1 MIAFIGLGNIGN
13 EYAKTKHNAG
23 FWSIDEFA
31 IRNNLSFKPGH
42 GSFVF
47 SRIKSKQVVLAKPTT
62 GMNKSGIA
70 VREIM
75 DYWGILHS
83 EIVVIIDDV
92 DLPLGKIR
100 IRPKGGDGCHR
111 GLENIIYQ
119 IGTREFV
126 RMRLGIAEP
135 SKETR
140 PSEKYV
146 LKPFHKDNQKEV
158 DLMIQQSVDAME
170 YLLVNGLNQT
180 MSKYN
185 S

>member
-23 FWSIDEFA
+23 FWAIDEFV
-31 IRNNLSFKPGH
+31 IKNKLSFKPGH

-119 IGTREFV
+119 IGTGEFV

-146 LKPFHKDNQKEV
+146 LKPFNKDNQKAV
-158 DLMIQQSVDAME
+158 DLMIQQSVNAME
-170 YLLVNGLNQT
+170 YLLFNGLNQT

>member
-13 EYAKTKHNAG
+13 EYANTKHNAG

-31 IRNNLSFKPGH
+31 IRNNLSFKPGR

-75 DYWGILHS
+75 DYWDILS
-83 EIVVIIDDV
+83 SKIVVILDDV
-92 DLPLGKIR
+92 DLPLGKLR

-119 IGTREFV
+119 IGTRELV

-140 PSEKYV
+140 PSEEYV

-158 DLMIQQSVDAME
+158 DLMIHQSVDAME
-170 YLLVNGLNQT
+170 YFLGNGLDKT

>member
-31 IRNNLSFKPGH
+31 IRNKLSFKPGH

-62 GMNKSGIA
+62 GMNRSGIA
-70 VREIM
+70 VTEIM
-75 DYWGILHS
+75 NYWGILHS
-83 EIVVIIDDV
+83 EIVVILDDV

-119 IGTREFV
+119 TGTKELT

-140 PSEKYV
+140 PSEEYV

-170 YLLVNGLNQT
+170 CLLGNGLNQT

>member
-1 MIAFIGLGNIGN
+1 MIAFIGLGNIGD

-31 IRNNLSFKPGH
+31 IRNNLSFKPGR

-75 DYWGILHS
+75 DYWGILYS
-83 EIVVIIDDV
+83 EIVIILDDV
-92 DLPLGKIR
+92 DLPLGKLR

-111 GLENIIYQ
+111 GLENIIYR
-119 IGTREFV
+119 IGTSDLV

-140 PSEKYV
+140 PSEEYV
-146 LKPFHKDNQKEV
+146 LKPFHKGNQKEV

-170 YLLVNGLNQT
+170 YLLGNGLNQT

>member
-1 MIAFIGLGNIGN
+1 MIAFIGLGNIGD
-13 EYAKTKHNAG
+13 EYAETKHNAG

-47 SRIKSKQVVLAKPTT
+47 SRIKSKQVVLVKPTT

-83 EIVVIIDDV
+83 EIVVILDDV
-92 DLPLGKIR
+92 DLPLGKVR

-119 IGTREFV
+119 IGTGEFV

-170 YLLVNGLNQT
+170 YLLGNSLNQT

>member
-31 IRNNLSFKPGH
+31 IRNNLSFMPGQ

-47 SRIKSKQVVLAKPTT
+47 SQIKNKQVVLAKPTT

-83 EIVVIIDDV
+83 EIIVILDDV
-92 DLPLGKIR
+92 DLPLGKVR

-119 IGTREFV
+119 IGTRELA

-140 PSEKYV
+140 PSEEYV

-158 DLMIQQSVDAME
+158 DLMVKQSVDAME
-170 YLLVNGLNQT
+170 YLLGNGLNQT

>member
-13 EYAKTKHNAG
+13 EYANTKHNAG

-31 IRNNLSFKPGH
+31 IRNNLSFKPGR

-47 SRIKSKQVVLAKPTT
+47 SLFKNKKVVLAKPTT
-62 GMNKSGIA
+62 GMNKSGTA

-75 DYWGILHS
+75 DRWGITHS
-83 EIVVIIDDV
+83 EIVVILDDV
-92 DLPLGKIR
+92 DLPLGKLR

-119 IGTREFV
+119 IGTRELV

-140 PSEKYV
+140 PSEEYV

-158 DLMIQQSVDAME
+158 DLMIHQSVDAME
-170 YLLVNGLNQT
+170 YFLGNGLNKT

>member
-13 EYAKTKHNAG
+13 EYANTKHNAG

-31 IRNNLSFKPGH
+31 IRNNLSFKPGR

-47 SRIKSKQVVLAKPTT
+47 SQIKSKQAVLAKPTT

-83 EIVVIIDDV
+83 EVVVILDDV
-92 DLPLGKIR
+92 DLPLGKLR

-119 IGTREFV
+119 IGTRELV

-140 PSEKYV
+140 PSEEYV
-146 LKPFHKDNQKEV
+146 LKPFHKGNQKEV

-170 YLLVNGLNQT
+170 YLLGNGLNQT
-180 MSKYN
+180 MNKYN

>member
-13 EYAKTKHNAG
+13 EYANTKHNAG
-23 FWSIDEFA
+23 FRSIDEFA
-31 IRNNLSFKPGH
+31 IRNNLSFKPGR
-42 GSFVF
+42 GSYVF
-47 SRIKSKQVVLAKPTT
+47 SRFKSKQVVLAKPTT

-75 DYWGILHS
+75 DHLGILHS
-83 EIVVIIDDV
+83 EIVVILDDV
-92 DLPLGKIR
+92 DLPLGKLR

-119 IGTREFV
+119 IGTRELV

-140 PSEKYV
+140 PSEEYV

-158 DLMIQQSVDAME
+158 DLMIHQSVDAME
-170 YLLVNGLNQT
+170 YFLGNGLDKT

>member
-23 FWSIDEFA
+23 FWAIDEFVTK
-31 IRNNLSFKPGH
+31 NKLSFKPGH

-75 DYWGILHS
+75 DYWGILHQ
-83 EIVVIIDDV
+83 EIVVVIDDV

-119 IGTREFV
+119 IGTGEFV

-135 SKETR
+135 LKETR

>member
-75 DYWGILHS
+75 DYWGILQS

-119 IGTREFV
+119 IGTRELV

>member
-13 EYAKTKHNAG
+13 EYSKTKHNAG
-23 FWSIDEFA
+23 FLSIDEFA
-31 IRNNLSFKPGH
+31 IRNNLSYQPGR

-47 SRIKSKQVVLAKPTT
+47 SQIKSKQAVLAKPTT

-75 DYWGILHS
+75 DYWDILS
-83 EIVVIIDDV
+83 SKIVVILDDV

-119 IGTREFV
+119 TGTRELV

-140 PSEKYV
+140 PSEEYV

-158 DLMIQQSVDAME
+158 DLMIQQSADAME
-170 YLLVNGLNQT
+170 YLLYNGLNQT
-180 MSKYN
+180 MSKFN

>member
-1 MIAFIGLGNIGN
+1 MIAFVGLGNIGN
-13 EYAKTKHNAG
+13 EYANTKHNAG

-31 IRNNLSFKPGH
+31 IRNNLSFKPGR

-75 DYWGILHS
+75 DYLGILYS
-83 EIVVIIDDV
+83 EIVVILDDV
-92 DLPLGKIR
+92 DLPLGKLR

-119 IGTREFV
+119 IGTRELV

-140 PSEKYV
+140 PSEEYV
-146 LKPFHKDNQKEV
+146 LKPFHKGNQKEV
-158 DLMIQQSVDAME
+158 DLMIQQSADAME
-170 YLLVNGLNQT
+170 YLLCNGLNQT

>member
-23 FWSIDEFA
+23 FWSIDEFV
-31 IRNNLSFKPGH
+31 IRNNLSLKPGR
-42 GSFVF
+42 GSFTF
-47 SRIKSKQVVLAKPTT
+47 SQIKSKQVVLAKPTT

-83 EIVVIIDDV
+83 EIIVILDDV
-92 DLPLGKIR
+92 DLPLGKVR

>member
-31 IRNNLSFKPGH
+31 IRNNLSFKPGR

-47 SRIKSKQVVLAKPTT
+47 SQIKSKQVVLAKPTT

-75 DYWGILHS
+75 DCWGILHS
-83 EIVVIIDDV
+83 EIVIILDDV
-92 DLPLGKIR
+92 DLPLGTLR

-111 GLENIIYQ
+111 GLESIIYQ
-119 IGTREFV
+119 IGTNELI

-135 SKETR
+135 LKETR
-140 PSEKYV
+140 PSEEYV
-146 LKPFHKDNQKEV
+146 LKPFHKNNHKEV

-180 MSKYN
+180 MNKYN

>member
-13 EYAKTKHNAG
+13 EYAGTKHNAG

-31 IRNNLSFKPGH
+31 IRNNMSFNPGQ

-47 SRIKSKQVVLAKPTT
+47 SQIKSKQVVLVKPTT

-75 DYWGILHS
+75 DYWGILTS
-83 EIVVIIDDV
+83 EIVVILDDV
-92 DLPLGKIR
+92 DLPLGTVR

-111 GLENIIYQ
+111 GLGSIIYQ
-119 IGTREFV
+119 IETKEFV
-126 RMRLGIAEP
+126 RMRLGIAE
-135 SKETR
+135 SSIETR
-140 PSEKYV
+140 PSEEYV
-146 LKPFHKDNQKEV
+146 LKPFHKDNHKEV
-158 DLMIQQSVDAME
+158 DSMIQRSVDAME
-170 YLLVNGLNQT
+170 DLLKNGLSQT
-180 MSKYN
+180 MNNYN

>member
-13 EYAKTKHNAG
+13 EYTKTKHNAG
-23 FWSIDEFA
+23 FWSINEFA
-31 IRNNLSFKPGH
+31 IRNKLSFRPGH

-75 DYWGILHS
+75 DYWGILQS

>member
-1 MIAFIGLGNIGN
+1 MIAFIGLGNIGD
-13 EYAKTKHNAG
+13 EYARTKHNAG

-31 IRNNLSFKPGH
+31 IRNNMSFKPGK

-47 SRIKSKQVVLAKPTT
+47 SQIKSKQAMLIKPTT

-75 DYWGILHS
+75 DHYGILHS
-83 EIVVIIDDV
+83 EIVVILDDV
-92 DLPLGKIR
+92 DLPLGKVR

-119 IGTREFV
+119 IQTNQFI
-126 RMRLGIAEP
+126 RMRLGIAVVSE
-135 SKETR
+135 EIR

-146 LKPFHKDNQKEV
+146 LSPFNKDSKKEADV
-158 DLMIQQSVDAME
+158 MIGKCVDAMQN
-170 YLLVNGLNQT
+170 LIIHGLNQT
-180 MSKYN
+180 MNKFN

>member
-23 FWSIDEFA
+23 FWAIDEFA
-31 IRNNLSFKPGH
+31 IKNKLSFKPGH

-75 DYWGILHS
+75 DYWGILQS

-119 IGTREFV
+119 IGTGEFV

>member
-1 MIAFIGLGNIGN
+1 MIAFVGLGNIGD
-13 EYAKTKHNAG
+13 EYARTKHNAG
-23 FWSIDEFA
+23 FWSIDEYA
-31 IRNNLSFKPGH
+31 IRSNMSFEPGQ

-47 SRIKSKQVVLAKPTT
+47 SQIKSKQVILIKPTT

-75 DYWGILHS
+75 DYWGISFS
-83 EIVVIIDDV
+83 EIVIILDDV
-92 DLPLGKIR
+92 DLPLGTLR

-119 IGTREFV
+119 IGTRELV
-126 RMRLGIAEP
+126 RLRLGIAEP

-140 PSEKYV
+140 PSEEYV

-158 DLMIQQSVDAME
+158 GLMIQQSVDAME
-170 YLLVNGLNQT
+170 YLLGNGLNKT

>member
-23 FWSIDEFA
+23 FLSIDEFA
-31 IRNNLSFKPGH
+31 IRNNLSFQPGR

-47 SRIKSKQVVLAKPTT
+47 SQIKNKQAVLAKPTT

-75 DYWGILHS
+75 DYWGILS
-83 EIVVIIDDV
+83 SKIVVILDDV

-119 IGTREFV
+119 TGTRELV

-140 PSEKYV
+140 PSEEYV
-146 LKPFHKDNQKEV
+146 LKPFHKENQKEV
-158 DLMIQQSVDAME
+158 DLMIQQSADAME
-170 YLLVNGLNQT
+170 HLLYNGLNQT

>member
-23 FWSIDEFA
+23 FLSIDEFA
-31 IRNNLSFKPGH
+31 IRNNLSFQPGR

-47 SRIKSKQVVLAKPTT
+47 SQIKSKQAVLAKPTT
-62 GMNKSGIA
+62 GMNRSGIA

-75 DYWGILHS
+75 DYWGILSS
-83 EIVVIIDDV
+83 EIVVILDDV

-119 IGTREFV
+119 TGTRELV

-140 PSEKYV
+140 PSEEYV
-146 LKPFHKDNQKEV
+146 LKPFHKDNC
-158 DLMIQQSVDAME
+158 
-170 YLLVNGLNQT
+170 
-180 MSKYN
+180 
-185 S
+185 

>member
-23 FWSIDEFA
+23 FLSIDEFA
-31 IRNNLSFKPGH
+31 IRNNLSFKPGR

-47 SRIKSKQVVLAKPTT
+47 SRIKSKEVVLVKPTT

-75 DYWGILHS
+75 DYWGILSS
-83 EIVVIIDDV
+83 EIVVILDDV

-119 IGTREFV
+119 TGTRELV

-135 SKETR
+135 LKETR
-140 PSEKYV
+140 PSEEYV
-146 LKPFHKDNQKEV
+146 LKAFHIDNQKEV
-158 DLMIQQSVDAME
+158 DLMIQQSADAME
-170 YLLVNGLNQT
+170 YLLNNGLNQT

>member
-13 EYAKTKHNAG
+13 EYTKTKHNAG
-23 FWSIDEFA
+23 FWSINEFA
-31 IRNNLSFKPGH
+31 IRNKLSFRPGH

-83 EIVVIIDDV
+83 EIVVILDDV
-92 DLPLGKIR
+92 DLPLGKVR

-119 IGTREFV
+119 IGTGEFV

>member
-13 EYAKTKHNAG
+13 EYTRTKHNAG
-23 FWSIDEFA
+23 FWSINEFA
-31 IRNNLSFKPGH
+31 IRNNMSFKPGQ

-47 SRIKSKQVVLAKPTT
+47 SQIKSKQVILIKPTT

-83 EIVVIIDDV
+83 EIVIILDDV
-92 DLPLGKIR
+92 DLPLGTLR

-111 GLENIIYQ
+111 GLESIIYN
-119 IGTREFV
+119 IGTKELT

-135 SKETR
+135 FKETR
-140 PSEKYV
+140 PSEEYV
-146 LKPFHKDNQKEV
+146 LKPFHEDSHKEV

-170 YLLVNGLNQT
+170 YLLSNGLNQT
-180 MSKYN
+180 MNKYN